1 MDISKAILG
10 TKKKDPIVEHESFS
24 FETPQVSCLLSEAP
38 ELILFSTECSYLDH
52 NLLLILVHKLFK
64 RMVVDA
70 FVYHKHCKSH
80 SSTMVLTLQLE
91 H

>member
-1 MDISKAILG
+1 MDISKETLG
-10 TKKKDPIVEHESFS
+10 IKKKEPIVEHERFS
-24 FETPQVSCLLSEAP
+24 FETPQVSYSLSEAP
-38 ELILFSTECSYLDH
+38 ELILFSNKCSHQDH
-52 NLLLILVHKLFK
+52 NLLLILVLKLFK

-70 FVYHKHCKSH
+70 FVYHKDCKSH